1 MQYKYSI
8 VQENIND
15 KSKVTFEFTAVDEDE
30 FVDNISSFMNMIG
43 WNEGGRLEMVN
54 TSSLYD
60 DIDSEVN
67 EYDSNYRNPEV
78 EGFMNFEFPLHEE
91 GKGQMDYTFTSADAD
106 SIAEKHPN
114 SLYATWPF
122 PSDRP
127 SQPTYRVDSIYTT
140 NGDEPT
146 YYGA

>member
-30 FVDNISSFMNMIG
+30 FVDNISSFMNMVG

-78 EGFMNFEFPLHEE
+78 EGFMNFEYPLDRE
-91 GKGQMDYTFTSADAD
+91 GKGQMDYTFTSSDMD
-106 SIAEKHPN
+106 NIV
-114 SLYATWPF
+114 
-122 PSDRP
+122 DRP

-140 NGDEPT
+140 NSDEPT

>member
-15 KSKVTFEFTAVDEDE
+15 KSRVTFEFTSVDEDE
-30 FVDNISSFMNMIG
+30 FVDNISSFMNMVG

-60 DIDSEVN
+60 DIDSEVDQ
-67 EYDSNYRNPEV
+67 YDSNYRNPEV
-78 EGFMNFEFPLHEE
+78 EGFMNFEFPLEKE
-91 GKGQMDYTFTSADAD
+91 GKGQMDYSFTSSDMD
-106 SIAEKHPN
+106 SIV
-114 SLYATWPF
+114 
-122 PSDRP
+122 DRP
-127 SQPTYRVDSIYTT
+127 SQPTYRVDSIYT
-140 NGDEPT
+140 NDYDEPP

>member
-15 KSKVTFEFTAVDEDE
+15 KSKVTFEFTSVDEDE

-54 TSSLYD
+54 TCSLYD

-78 EGFMNFEFPLHEE
+78 EGFMNFEYPLDRE
-91 GKGQMDYTFTSADAD
+91 GKGQMDYTFTSSDMD
-106 SIAEKHPN
+106 SIV
-114 SLYATWPF
+114 
-122 PSDRP
+122 DRP

>member
-8 VQENIND
+8 VQENMND
-15 KSKVTFEFTAVDEDE
+15 KNKVTFEFTAVDEDE
-30 FVDNISSFMNMIG
+30 FVDNISSFMNMVG

-54 TSSLYD
+54 TSSIYD

-78 EGFMNFEFPLHEE
+78 EGFMNFEYPITSTYDS
-91 GKGQMDYTFTSADAD
+91 GGGQMDYTFTSSDMD
-106 SIAEKHPN
+106 NIV
-114 SLYATWPF
+114 
-122 PSDRP
+122 DRP
-127 SQPTYRVDSIYTT
+127 SQPTYRVDSIYVT
-140 NGDEPT
+140 NDDEPS

>member
-15 KSKVTFEFTAVDEDE
+15 KSRVTFEFTSVDEDE
-30 FVDNISSFMNMIG
+30 FVDNISSFMNMVG

-60 DIDSEVN
+60 DIDSEVDQ
-67 EYDSNYRNPEV
+67 YDSNYRNPEV
-78 EGFMNFEFPLHEE
+78 EGFMNFEFPLEKE
-91 GKGQMDYTFTSADAD
+91 GKGQMDYSFTSSDMD
-106 SIAEKHPN
+106 SIV
-114 SLYATWPF
+114 
-122 PSDRP
+122 DRP